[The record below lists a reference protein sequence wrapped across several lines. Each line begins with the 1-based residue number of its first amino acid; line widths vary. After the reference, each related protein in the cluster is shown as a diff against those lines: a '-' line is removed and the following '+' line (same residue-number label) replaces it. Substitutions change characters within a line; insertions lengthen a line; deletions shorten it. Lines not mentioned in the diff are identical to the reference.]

1 MALKPGASTSLTSV
15 KSKMQIYLV
24 GGAVRDQLLN
34 YPVYDKDWLVV
45 GASVDEMLSKGYQ
58 PVGKDFPVFIHPKT
72 GEEYA
77 LARTERKSGKGYT
90 GFEYFAAPDV
100 TLEEDLIRRDLTI
113 NAIAQSKDG
122 ELIDPYN
129 GQQDIQNRILRH
141 VSPAFAEDPLR
152 VLRVARFFARYA
164 HLGFEIAEETLAL
177 MIQLSTSDE
186 LIHLT
191 PERVWKET
199 ERALAERT
207 PYAYIKLLQQCHA
220 LHVLFPEWCVLFGNN
235 DTQTTEAVISRCS
248 ELGACTGQ
256 NIFSCLMTL
265 STQHL
270 ELPQA
275 KDVIDRFCARLKTPK
290 VWLEQA
296 QQVRAWHQ
304 DIASFDDLDGATR
317 LRLIQA
323 LDLLR
328 RPQRLEAI
336 LVSCKALH
344 EIDTQLSARINA
356 LLAQLNTLQPKEL
369 MAEGFKGKALGE
381 ELNRRR
387 QHICDTF

>member
-1 MALKPGASTSLTSV
+1 
-15 KSKMQIYLV
+15 MQVYLV

-45 GASVDEMLSKGYQ
+45 GATVDEMLSKGYQ

-152 VLRVARFFARYA
+152 VLRVARFYARYA
-164 HLGFEIAEETLAL
+164 HLGFEIAEETLEL

-191 PERVWKET
+191 AERVWKET

-207 PYAYIKLLQQCHA
+207 PYAYIRLLQQCHA
-220 LHVLFPEWCVLFGNN
+220 LQVLFPEWSVLFDDN
-235 DTQTTEAVISRCS
+235 DTQATETVISRCNEFS
-248 ELGACTGQ
+248 ACTGH

-265 STQHL
+265 STQDL
-270 ELPQA
+270 NLAQA
-275 KDVIDRFCARLKTPK
+275 KDVIHQFCARLKTPK
-290 VWLEQA
+290 VWQEQA

-304 DIASFDDLDGATR
+304 DIAVFDDLDGETR
-317 LRLIQA
+317 LQLILA

-336 LVSCKALH
+336 LPSCKALH
-344 EIDTQLSARINA
+344 KIDTQLSARINE
-356 LLAQLNTLQPKEL
+356 LLTQLNALQPKEL
-369 MAEGFKGKALGE
+369 MAEGFKGKALGD